1 MIGRM
6 TNILLGSLAISIPVA
21 LILWLMLR
29 NVVRKGN
36 ARLQASIEESFQQHP
51 DPASAKAMNFLTGTR
66 FGRSDD
72 PRPFRVRH
80 PDVFLISSL
89 FLSSFIICFIILL
102 NYTLVPDQESN
113 SDTNNSTLQSE

>member
-1 MIGRM
+1 M
-6 TNILLGSLAISIPVA
+6 TSILLGSLAISIPVA

-29 NVVRKGN
+29 NVVRKGSE
-36 ARLQASIEESFQQHP
+36 RLQASIEESLQQHP
-51 DPASAKAMNFLTGTR
+51 DPASAKAMNFVTGTR